1 MTLSIQT
8 MTEHA
13 ICFKCIEDEILRA
26 TVESEGEPLL
36 CECCGTENNNAFSYE
51 RLGEELA
58 PVVREHFQLGP
69 TVRKFYDD
77 DREGWEQEG
86 DSLSDIVQIVLGQDV
101 GDPNAL
107 VRALID
113 AEDYWPGDG
122 DEAFYDDTQLY
133 VLCKATPHAWMAQ
146 WHYLRDE
153 LAHRR
158 RFFSD
163 SARGLFEQ
171 LFEGVADLNF
181 FDKNTDQWLP
191 VVNELPVGTDV
202 YRARIIRS
210 DSELRAFV
218 ETPSR
223 ELGAPP
229 PDRAPAGRMN
239 AAGITV
245 FYGAL
250 DSQTCLAEMRPA
262 LGGRVLVGE
271 FRTTRAI
278 RVLDFR
284 RLEAARLAE
293 LSYFDSKYAE
303 QRERAVFLRRLH
315 GLISRPVAPGHEDE
329 YLITQTLTEYLAHVH
344 QPTFDGVIFQ
354 SVQRQEGANM
364 VLFGH
369 DGFEEEIDISENGAD
384 ELPLF
389 IPPMPGGE
397 PKQVL
402 LFPIEYVT
410 DRAKLYVT
418 RSIEYSH
425 HELHFSID
433 EKHIFVHDDDE
444 DFDDSD
450 WD

>member
-1 MTLSIQT
+1 

-13 ICFKCIEDEILRA
+13 ICFKCIEDEILRV
-26 TVESEGEPLL
+26 TVEREGEPLL
-36 CECCGTENNNAFSYE
+36 CESCGQENNNAFSYE
-51 RLGEELA
+51 RLGEELE

-77 DREGWEQEG
+77 DQEGWEQDG
-86 DSLSDIVQIVLGQDV
+86 DSLLDIVQMVLGQDV
-101 GDPNAL
+101 DDPHGL
-107 VRALID
+107 VSALID

-122 DEAFYDDTQLY
+122 GEAFYDDTQLY
-133 VLCKATPHAWMAQ
+133 VSRKATPHAWMAQ
-146 WHYLRDE
+146 WHYVRDE

-163 SARGLFEQ
+163 GARALFDR
-171 LFEGVADLNF
+171 LLDGVADLKF
-181 FDKNTDQWLP
+181 FDKDTDNWLP
-191 VVNELPVGTDV
+191 VVNELQVGTDV
-202 YRARIIRS
+202 LRARVVRS

-218 ETPSR
+218 QASSR

-229 PDRAPAGRMN
+229 PEKAQAGRMN
-239 AAGITV
+239 AAGIAV

-250 DSQTCLAEMRPA
+250 DSDTCLAEMRPV

-271 FRTTRAI
+271 FRTTQAL

-315 GLISRPVAPGHEDE
+315 ELISRPVTPGHEDE

-344 QPTFDGVIFQ
+344 RPTFDGVIFQ
-354 SVQRQEGANM
+354 SVQRQGGANM
-364 VLFGH
+364 VLFGR
-369 DGFEEEIDISENGAD
+369 DGLEQVIDIAEENAD
-384 ELPLF
+384 KLPLF
-389 IPPMPGGE
+389 TPPLPGGE

-402 LFPIEYVT
+402 LFPVEYVT
-410 DRAKLYVT
+410 DSAKLYVT

-425 HELHFSID
+425 HELHFSVD
-433 EKHIFVHDDDE
+433 EEYLFVHDNDE
-444 DFDDSD
+444 DFDDDD

>member
-1 MTLSIQT
+1 

-13 ICFKCIEDEILRA
+13 ICFKCIKDEVLRA
-26 TVESEGEPLL
+26 TVESKGEPLL
-36 CECCGTENNNAFSYE
+36 CESCGEENNNAFSYE
-51 RLGEELA
+51 RLGEELE
-58 PVVREHFQLGP
+58 PVVREYFQLGP

-77 DREGWEQEG
+77 DQEGWEQEG
-86 DSLSDIVQIVLGQDV
+86 DSLSYIVPMVLGQDV
-101 GDPNAL
+101 DDPDAL
-107 VRALID
+107 VSALMD
-113 AEDYWPGDG
+113 AEHYWPGDG
-122 DEAFYDDTQLY
+122 EEAFYDDTQLY
-133 VLCKATPHAWMAQ
+133 VPLKATPHAWMAQ

-163 SARGLFEQ
+163 GARDLFDRLLEGL
-171 LFEGVADLNF
+171 ADLKF
-181 FDKNTDQWLP
+181 FDTDTDQWLP
-191 VVNELPVGTDV
+191 VVNELTVGTDV
-202 YRARIIRS
+202 FRARVVRS

-229 PDRAPAGRMN
+229 PEQAPAGRMN
-239 AAGITV
+239 AAGIAV

-250 DSQTCLAEMRPA
+250 DSDTCLAEMRPA

-271 FRTTRAI
+271 FLTTQAL
-278 RVLDFR
+278 RVLDFS

-344 QPTFDGVIFQ
+344 QPSFDGVIFQ
-354 SVQRQEGANM
+354 SVQRQGGANI
-364 VLFGH
+364 VLFGR
-369 DGFEEEIDISENGAD
+369 DGLEQMIDIAEDNAGKS
-384 ELPLF
+384 PLF
-389 IPPMPGGE
+389 TPPLPGGE

-402 LFPIEYVT
+402 LFPVEYVT
-410 DRAKLYVT
+410 DSAKLYVT
-418 RSIEYSH
+418 RSIKYLN
-425 HELHFSID
+425 HELHFSIN
-433 EKHIFVHDDDE
+433 EKYLFVHDDDM
-444 DFDDSD
+444 DFYDDD